1 MNNKKNVRP
10 LLFFFKDVPLEGSK
24 FNFRN
29 NKKKKF

>member
-10 LLFFFKDVPLEGSK
+10 LLFFKDVPLEGSK